1 LTFADLAFAT
11 WNDLIHLIIKVDEKE
26 KFNGFPNVKN
36 WHERMTSR
44 PSWKKIMDTRTELV
58 AEQNVDPNTGLP
70 IGVASLQ
77 EWEEK
82 IAKKREEEIAQQ

>member
-1 LTFADLAFAT
+1 
-11 WNDLIHLIIKVDEKE
+11 
-26 KFNGFPNVKN
+26 
-36 WHERMTSR
+36 
-44 PSWKKIMDTRTELV
+44 MDTRTELV